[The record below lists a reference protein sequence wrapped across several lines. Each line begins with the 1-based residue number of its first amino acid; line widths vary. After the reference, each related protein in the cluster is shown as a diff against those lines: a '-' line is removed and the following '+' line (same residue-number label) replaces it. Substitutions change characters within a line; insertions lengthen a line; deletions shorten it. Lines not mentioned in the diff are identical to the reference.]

1 MITKPADAPTLSRPF
16 VVTDLGDAPKRI
28 KIEASEAERAAL
40 AAENGLPAIA
50 SLVAS
55 FTLTHQGQTRVRV
68 EGRVK
73 AHLTQ
78 TCVVSLEPFDTDVE
92 DTLEVLFAPENE
104 VREAEEEL
112 KQYDEEI
119 DEEDRPEP
127 PDPIVNN
134 RIDLGRLAA
143 EFFVLALDPYPRK
156 PGVAFEAPQVAS
168 DIEESPFAK
177 LARLKQEKESGPK

>member
-1 MITKPADAPTLSRPF
+1 MITRSTQAPTLSRPF
-16 VVTDLGDAPKRI
+16 VVSDLGDAPKRV
-28 KIEASEAERAAL
+28 KFEASEAERAAL
-40 AAENGLPAIA
+40 AAENDLPGIA
-50 SLVAS
+50 SLTAS
-55 FTLTHQGQTRVRV
+55 FTLTHQGQTRLRV

-73 AHLTQ
+73 ARVTQ
-78 TCVVSLEPFDTDVE
+78 TCVVSLEPFEADVE
-92 DTLEVLFAPENE
+92 DTISVLFAPEDE

-127 PDPIVNN
+127 PDAIVNN

-156 PGVAFEAPQVAS
+156 PGVAFEAPQIAS
-168 DIEESPFAK
+168 DVEESPFAK